1 MQQQDLENDFQE
13 LKIEASEK
21 SSSIVLDT
29 IKIKV
34 LMGDS
39 LSNLKKEVGEAYKWS
54 CTFINQTSNEVP
66 EGVYIREIWSNKL
79 ISLGGMGGK

>member
-1 MQQQDLENDFQE
+1 LENEFQE
-13 LKIEASEK
+13 LKIEASEQ
-21 SSSIVLDT
+21 SSNIDLDT

-39 LSNLKKEVGEAYKWS
+39 LSNLKKEVGEEYKWS

-66 EGVYIREIWSNKL
+66 EGVYIRETWSNKL